1 MLSIDPQLPVLERMV
16 SAVEKVRNR
25 LLRAAS
31 ALESAGVQYAVIG
44 GNAVA
49 AWVATAAESAVRN
62 TQDVDIL
69 LDRAQFERAKEAMAA
84 AGFIYQNV
92 FGVDLFLD
100 GPDAHPREAVH
111 VIFGREKVR
120 PHYDEPA
127 PDPREAELFPQGL
140 RVLAL
145 EALVRMKLTSF
156 RLKDRVHLMD
166 LMEIGLLGEKDL
178 AALPPNLAA
187 RLKELLD
194 NPEG

>member
-1 MLSIDPQLPVLERMV
+1 MPSVDPQSPILERMV
-16 SAVEKVRNR
+16 RAVEKVRNR
-25 LLRAAS
+25 LLRAAN
-31 ALESAGVQYAVIG
+31 ALERAGVHYAVIG

-49 AWVATAAESAVRN
+49 AWAATVAESAVRN

-69 LDRAQFERAKEAMAA
+69 LDRAEFEQAKQALFA

-100 GPDAHPREAVH
+100 GPDAHPRDAVH

-120 PHYDEPA
+120 PHYDAPA

-145 EALVRMKLTSF
+145 PSLVRMKLTSF

-166 LMEIGLLGEKDL
+166 LIEIGLIGEKDL
-178 AALPPNLAA
+178 AALPPKLAA
-187 RLKELLD
+187 RLKELLE

>member
-1 MLSIDPQLPVLERMV
+1 MPSVDPQLPILERMV
-16 SAVEKVRNR
+16 RAVEKVRDR
-25 LLRAAS
+25 LLRACA
-31 ALESAGVQYAVIG
+31 ALEKAGVHYAVIG

-49 AWVATAAESAVRN
+49 AWVATVAESAVRN

-69 LDRAQFERAKEAMAA
+69 LDRAEFENAKHALEA

-100 GPDAHPREAVH
+100 GPDAHPRDAVH

-120 PHYDEPA
+120 PHYDAPA
-127 PDPREAELFPQGL
+127 PDPHEAEQFPQGM
-140 RVLAL
+140 RVLTL
-145 EALVRMKLTSF
+145 NALVRMKLTSF

-166 LMEIGLLGEKDL
+166 LIEIGLLGEKDL
-178 AALPPNLAA
+178 AALPPKLAA
-187 RLKELLD
+187 RLKELLE

>member
-1 MLSIDPQLPVLERMV
+1 MLSVDPQLPILERMV
-16 SAVEKVRNR
+16 RAVEKVRNR
-25 LLRAAS
+25 LLRAAV
-31 ALESAGVQYAVIG
+31 ALENAGVHYAVIG

-49 AWVATAAESAVRN
+49 AWAATVAESAVRN

-69 LDRAQFERAKEAMAA
+69 LDRAEFEQAKQALFA

-100 GPDAHPREAVH
+100 GPDAHPRDAVH

-120 PHYDEPA
+120 PHYDAPA
-127 PDPREAELFPQGL
+127 PDPREAQQFPQGL

-145 EALVRMKLTSF
+145 PSLVRMKLTSF

-166 LMEIGLLGEKDL
+166 LIEIGLIGEKDL
-178 AALPPNLAA
+178 AALPPKLAS